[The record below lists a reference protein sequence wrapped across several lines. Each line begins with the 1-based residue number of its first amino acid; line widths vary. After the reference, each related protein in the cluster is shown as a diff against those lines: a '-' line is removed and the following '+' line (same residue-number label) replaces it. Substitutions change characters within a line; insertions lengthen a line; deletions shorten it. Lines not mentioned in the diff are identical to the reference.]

1 MTDNEKND
9 EFVNQMENPNV
20 AQRQQMMDE
29 LNEKHQEEL
38 AKKKNTQSQNNPN
51 KFNDEMDNLLV
62 KELPDGIEEP
72 PSEYPFVNMEE
83 AIDKEIKEREEKI
96 LRTKKVEEESG
107 VTEEKPKTKKKET
120 KKKKVDI
127 ISPEYA
133 EQIKDKKNQA
143 ESKPTVKNTID
154 DFDDLDKK
162 VEIANTEVIQNSDSY
177 DEAEEMTVEKINKT
191 IDKTFR
197 Q

>member
-1 MTDNEKND
+1 MMTDNEKND

-51 KFNDEMDNLLV
+51 KFNDEMDNLQAKEEPKVELV

-83 AIDKEIKEREEKI
+83 AIDK
-96 LRTKKVEEESG
+96 
-107 VTEEKPKTKKKET
+107 
-120 KKKKVDI
+120 
-127 ISPEYA
+127 
-133 EQIKDKKNQA
+133 
-143 ESKPTVKNTID
+143 
-154 DFDDLDKK
+154 
-162 VEIANTEVIQNSDSY
+162 
-177 DEAEEMTVEKINKT
+177 
-191 IDKTFR
+191 
-197 Q
+197 